1 MRRLVGTPL
10 ARAVLVVAVVAG
22 AWALHL
28 ARHPLPSLGD
38 IAVYARTYR
47 LIEQGALPYR
57 DFALE
62 YPPLGAALFWV
73 AGALPGAYPETFGL
87 LVLACLAIAVA
98 GALDTARTL
107 RLGPVHRAALVALA
121 ALTPFLLGTDLVVAR
136 YDPALAAVLAWVAAT
151 AARGRWPAC
160 WVLVAVGILLKLT
173 PLLLV
178 PALLVMQA
186 GGRRRPSLPA
196 TVRAT
201 VRAGWRGWGVA
212 SAVLA
217 AGLAPA
223 LAASTAGTLRMLQYH
238 LERPLQIEAVP
249 GTAVLV
255 DHALRGTGVVQ
266 VRSYGSDNLD
276 GAVAGALQQ
285 AGSVLAVAGVLAVAA
300 LLARRLWRD
309 PETVPETVAEA
320 GVLALAATLA
330 VAIVTGKVLSP
341 QYLLW
346 LVPLVPLIRGW
357 RGPAGAVALGVAM
370 VLSREVFPARY
381 VALVEDLATTPIA
394 LLATRNLLLV
404 ATAALLVHAL
414 AGGLG
419 RPPRPAPERAPVS
432 PPPRDR
438 RFVDNHDSEIVD

>member
-1 MRRLVGTPL
+1 MSRTGPTGQLAGTAL
-10 ARAVLVVAVVAG
+10 AVTVVVG
-22 AWALHL
+22 AWLLHL

-62 YPPLGAALFWV
+62 YPPLGAGLFWL

-87 LVLACLAIAVA
+87 LMLACLAVAVA
-98 GALDTARTL
+98 GGLDTARS
-107 RLGPVHRAALVALA
+107 LGLGRVHRAALVALA
-121 ALTPFLLGTDLVVAR
+121 ALTPFLLGTDLVAAR
-136 YDPALAAVLAWVAAT
+136 YDLALAAVMAWVAAT
-151 AARGRWPAC
+151 AARGWWTAC
-160 WVLVAVGILLKLT
+160 WVLVAVGVLLKLT

-178 PALLVMQA
+178 PALLVLQA
-186 GGRRRPSLPA
+186 AGRRRTSLPA

-201 VRAGWRGWGVA
+201 VRTGWPGWAVA
-212 SAVLA
+212 TAVLA
-217 AGLAPA
+217 AGLVPA
-223 LAASTAGTLRMLQYH
+223 LAISAAGTLRMFRYH

-249 GTAVLV
+249 GSPVLV

-285 AGSVLAVAGVLAVAA
+285 TGSVLAVLGVLVVAA

-309 PETVPETVAEA
+309 PATGAGA
-320 GVLALAATLA
+320 GVLALTATLA

-346 LVPLVPLIRGW
+346 LVPLIPLVRGW
-357 RGPAGAVALGVAM
+357 RGPAGAAGLGIAM

-381 VALVEDLATTPIA
+381 IALVEDLATGPIA
-394 LLATRNLLLV
+394 LLALRNLLLV
-404 ATAALLVHAL
+404 ALAVLLVQAL
-414 AGGLG
+414 ATGST
-419 RPPRPAPERAPVS
+419 RPEPAAPRS
-432 PPPRDR
+432 G
-438 RFVDNHDSEIVD
+438 